1 MQGQQ
6 QQQAYDRGITI
17 FSPDGRLYQVEY
29 AREAV
34 KRGTASVGVR
44 TEDGIV
50 LAADKRSRSPLMEAE
65 SIEKLHKAD
74 DHVGIASAGHVA
86 DARQLIDFARRN
98 AQVNQLRYEEPI
110 GVETLTKDVT
120 DHIQQY
126 TQVGG
131 ARPFGVALI
140 IGGIEDGDPR
150 LYETD
155 PSGTPY
161 EWKALAVGA
170 DRNDIDDYL
179 EEHYA
184 DDMSLDDGVELA
196 LAALESVSEEDGG
209 LDPDGISLA
218 TIPVETARFRSH
230 DVEEIREYL
239 ETFDLLAEPEDDG
252 DTEAPGSA
260 GDTGDETTEDGGDGS
275 ESTDEGST
283 DDE

>member
-1 MQGQQ
+1 MQGQS

-44 TEDGIV
+44 TEDGVV
-50 LAADKRSRSPLMEAE
+50 LAAEKRPHSSLMEAE
-65 SIEKLHKAD
+65 SVEKLHKAD

-86 DARQLIDFARRN
+86 DARQLIDVARRQ
-98 AQVNQLRYEEPI
+98 AQVNRLRFGEPI
-110 GVETLTKDVT
+110 GVETLTKGIT

-126 TQVGG
+126 TQTGG

-140 IGGIEDGDPR
+140 VGGVEDGEPR

-170 DRNDIDDYL
+170 NRDDIEEFLEDEYEAGMDLDGGIDLALEALSQGDDEEL
-179 EEHYA
+179 EP
-184 DDMSLDDGVELA
+184 DGV
-196 LAALESVSEEDGG
+196 G
-209 LDPDGISLA
+209 LG
-218 TIPVETARFRSH
+218 TV
-230 DVEEIREYL
+230 DVESETYRQHTTDEIETYL
-239 ETFDLLAEPEDDG
+239 SELDLQ
-252 DTEAPGSA
+252 
-260 GDTGDETTEDGGDGS
+260 GGD
-275 ESTDEGST
+275 DE
-283 DDE
+283 